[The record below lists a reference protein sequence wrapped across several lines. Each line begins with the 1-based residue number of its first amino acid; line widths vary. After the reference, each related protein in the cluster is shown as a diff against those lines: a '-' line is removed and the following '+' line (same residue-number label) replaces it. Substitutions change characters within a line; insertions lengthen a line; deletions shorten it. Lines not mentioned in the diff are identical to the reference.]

1 MRIPSLK
8 LLLGFEAAARHGN
21 FSRAADELCLS
32 QSAISHQVQQLEQQL
47 GQPLFRRVGRGV
59 ELTVAGE
66 VLQQSVRRA
75 LDNLEGG
82 LGRIAGYMDPGLVVL
97 VCPAAVAQGW
107 LQPRLDALRR
117 RLPALSLLLS
127 TDESARFVDQVDV
140 DIVIADR
147 PLQQPGV
154 AERRWL
160 ADEWIVAAAPELART
175 LEAAPPAEHAG
186 RAGLL
191 CLEDGFTDARAGALL
206 RGHLAGF
213 RRTGIYDDAR
223 LLLDAALRGHGAAC
237 LPALLADEVLADGR
251 LVRLSGYPSAPGAQY
266 WLARADGEARAAI
279 VASVADWLIEE
290 AGLSRRPASGPA

>member
-75 LDNLEGG
+75 LDNLQGG

-97 VCPAAVAQGW
+97 VCPAALAQGW
-107 LQPRLDALRR
+107 LQPRLAELRR
-117 RLPALSLLLS
+117 ALPQLSLLLS
-127 TDESARFVDQVDV
+127 TDESARFVDEIDV

-147 PLQQPGV
+147 PLQQPDV
-154 AERRWL
+154 MERRWL
-160 ADEWIVAAAPELART
+160 RDGWLMAAAPDLAHRLAALP
-175 LEAAPPAEHAG
+175 LERQPSE
-186 RAGLL
+186 AGLL
-191 CLEDGFTDARAGALL
+191 CLEDGFTDPRAGELFRA
-206 RGHLAGF
+206 HLAGF
-213 RRTGIYDDAR
+213 RRVGMYDDAR
-223 LLLDAALRGHGAAC
+223 LLLDAALRGEGLAC
-237 LPALLADEVLADGR
+237 LPKLLAAEALSDGR
-251 LVRLSGYPSAPGAQY
+251 LQAVAGYPAVDGAQY
-266 WLARADGEARAAI
+266 WLARIQGQPRAAI
-279 VASVADWLIEE
+279 VAEVYAWLARQAEE
-290 AGLSRRPASGPA
+290 A

>member
-97 VCPAAVAQGW
+97 VCPAAVAHGW
-107 LQPRLDALRR
+107 LQPRLDVLRR
-117 RLPALSLLLS
+117 RLPELSLLLS
-127 TDESARFVDQVDV
+127 TDESARFVDEVDV

-154 AERRWL
+154 AEDRWL
-160 ADEWIVAAAPELART
+160 ADEWVVAAAPGLARA
-175 LEAAPPAEHAG
+175 LEAEPPAGHAG
-186 RAGLL
+186 LTGLL
-191 CLEDGFTDARAGALL
+191 CLEDGFTDARAGVLL
-206 RGHLAGF
+206 RGHLAAF
-213 RRTGIYDDAR
+213 RRVGVYDDAR
-223 LLLDAALRGHGAAC
+223 LLLDAALRGQGAAC
-237 LPALLADEVLADGR
+237 LPALLADEALADGR
-251 LVRLSGYPSAPGAQY
+251 LVRLAGYPPAPGAQY
-266 WLARADGEARAAI
+266 WLARAAGEPRAAI
-279 VASVADWLIEE
+279 VAAVADWLIEE
-290 AGLSRRPASGPA
+290 AGLSRRPAPRPA